1 MILNK
6 EQLRE
11 EAHKSALNHD
21 PYMKRKSSKLL
32 WNVGQSDI
40 EDLRSFVHVLREK
53 RSSCSQPAEEWLL
66 DNAEFLEEQALGI
79 KQELTKKV
87 VNSLPHLTKTKEARV
102 YGICMDY
109 LKFTD
114 GHLNMDTFISY
125 VRAYQDISI
134 LTMAEVWSIPMFMR
148 VALIRCLAEVMNTLK
163 ERHETCSF
171 VDHLLTDMETDEITT
186 EKLSQALEDAG
197 KEFPL
202 SGPMI
207 VHLVTH
213 LRERAD
219 YTATVGEWLVCK
231 LENGPESLDNILSYE
246 YQLQASFGLST
257 GNLIT
262 SLRKLN
268 RWNWHESFEQISIVE
283 QTLQKEGTDT
293 YTKLDFS
300 SRDALRKRV
309 EHLATRLKLPENL
322 IANQAVELV
331 HEFLE
336 TIEKNE
342 DHPYPRQAYLA
353 YYLLEPKGMENLR
366 NALKKCG
373 KPKPMPETHI
383 MQRPTSSYF
392 NMIGGTFA
400 VFLLLFTVII
410 GWNSVFSPIQW
421 LAVLSVLTFPAM
433 EWAITGVHWFIEKV
447 KKPSLL
453 LRYDFSREIPIEAST
468 AVVIPVIWSSL
479 QDVEELT
486 DRLELHYLANK
497 HQNLHFAL
505 LSDFADADSEHGP
518 QDEVILTAARKKI
531 YKLNQKYSKGSF
543 LLFQRQRK
551 WNPSERKWIG
561 WERKRGKLV
570 EFVELLKG
578 KKDTSFINIEG
589 DRSTLADIRYI
600 LTLDSDTQLPLES
613 AHRMIGTLHF
623 PYNQPRLNQN
633 GTRVVEGYG
642 VLQPRVAISHEATTR
657 SNLANLWSSDTGIDP
672 YAFAVSDAYQDVFGQ
687 GIFTGKGIF
696 DVQSFYEV
704 LCERIPENR
713 VLSHDLLEGGYL
725 RAGLLSDIELIDDHP
740 ALFSSFQKRL
750 HRWVRGDWQ
759 LLLWLFPKAYNRKG
773 KLVPVDLSILTRWQI
788 IDNLRRSL
796 LSPGIFV
803 IMLLGMTILP
813 GPPLRWIFI
822 ALSTLFLPVFRSLLS
837 IQDVIQSTK
846 SFLHTVGQV
855 LVNIITLP
863 FQSVLLLDAIIR
875 TVYRLMVSKRQLLE
889 WVTSAEE
896 ERKNSQKQNHFYG
909 LYSGYL
915 LIGLFLVAT
924 LLYRN
929 LTVQIVG
936 LMLAALW
943 ACTPFV
949 VRWLNKPVRQEHFS
963 FSKEETEQLRNLSKE
978 IWSFYDDYVTD
989 EDNWLPPDNVQ
1000 IDPPNGIAHR
1010 TSPTNIGLYITCA
1023 LAAKDFNF
1031 IDTPELIQRL
1041 EQTLDTIDRLEKWEG
1056 HLYNWYDTVT
1066 LKPLSPIYVS
1076 TVDSGNFVG
1085 SLITVKE
1092 GLAEL
1097 IGSYDQDDEFAD
1109 YKKDSDSLQIA
1120 FSEELSPVG
1129 SGKLLRNFNY
1139 EEWVKKGKQLL
1150 KRIDMMIQET
1160 NFIPLYDHHAKLF
1173 TLGYHVERHERDD
1186 ILYDLMASEA
1196 RQASFIAIA
1205 LGQVSVSH
1213 WKTLGRT
1220 MTKSG
1225 NTPVLLS
1232 WSATM
1237 FEYLM
1242 PWIYMRTYRNSLWE
1256 NTYKGVVHRQM
1267 EYAEQRNVPFGI
1279 SESGFYAF
1287 DYQLNYQYR
1296 AFGVPGLGFKRGL
1309 EQDLVVAPYATILA
1323 LPYAKRKTLQALKQ
1337 IEQLGGRG
1345 KYGYYEAIDFTQR
1358 RLPENKKHM
1367 VIQSFMAHHQGMSM
1381 LTIANLLLPTP
1392 IYERFHRNKQVRAAE
1407 LLLQERIPKRAKF
1420 IRHPAM
1426 TRELESP
1433 AKQKQDTVSLREFR
1447 SPHNRTPEVNVLSN
1461 GSFTTVV
1468 TNSGSGFS
1476 LYKGLLVSRWRPDP
1490 VMDHWGNYVYIR
1502 DISTDKVWSPSYQ
1515 PCKVES
1521 PDQLVQFG
1529 LDKATFMRKDGDIKT
1544 SMEISVSPEWNA
1556 EIRRITLTNSGKESK
1571 LLDVT
1576 TFTELALANPIADE
1590 AHTAFSKLFIRTEFN
1605 QESGCL
1611 VAGRRPREKGEQTL
1625 WAAHSLLLE
1634 GNHVGTIE
1642 FETSRS
1648 SFIERGFNLGEPGSI
1663 RSRLRG
1669 KVGSVADPAFIMR
1682 RRVSIKPG
1690 DHIQLFA
1697 ITSVSENKEE
1707 AIDIVRR
1714 FTADQSIE
1722 RAFQMAWNRAQI
1734 ELRNLRLSS
1743 RDATEFQNLAGQILY
1758 RPPLR
1763 QENESSII
1771 NNKKGQSSLWS
1782 YGISGDRPILL
1793 VKIENES
1800 QMPFVTKILTGHEY
1814 LRRLGLLFDLV
1825 LLNESA
1831 GGYQQNLQEALQ
1843 RTAEHGVDRFGAGSS
1858 GVFAIPANQLPQED
1872 RNLLMAVSRLIL
1884 QAGGI
1889 SLKAQTRIPK
1899 EKEDDV
1905 RLEKLVPSKQAN
1917 SYSSLTEQQA
1927 RLEDTSNW
1935 QFFNSWGGFSPDGKE
1950 YHILIKNGHHLP
1962 APWINVMANP
1972 NFGTFVSEM
1981 GTGYTWWN
1989 NSRECKL
1996 TPWSNDPVLDPPTET
2011 AFLRDE
2017 EVGDIWSAAPS
2028 TLHSKEPYKIT
2039 HGRGYTCFEHERN
2052 GIFHEMIVYVPKEDP
2067 VKIIKFTV
2075 KNNSDVQRQISLTY
2089 YAEWVLG
2096 VGRPANAP
2104 YIVSSWNEG
2113 AHILMAQ
2120 NNYQEIFR
2128 DATAFLGIFPEESE

>member
-1 MILNK
+1 M
-6 EQLRE
+6 
-11 EAHKSALNHD
+11 
-21 PYMKRKSSKLL
+21 
-32 WNVGQSDI
+32 
-40 EDLRSFVHVLREK
+40 
-53 RSSCSQPAEEWLL
+53 
-66 DNAEFLEEQALGI
+66 
-79 KQELTKKV
+79 
-87 VNSLPHLTKTKEARV
+87 
-102 YGICMDY
+102 
-109 LKFTD
+109 
-114 GHLNMDTFISY
+114 
-125 VRAYQDISI
+125 
-134 LTMAEVWSIPMFMR
+134 
-148 VALIRCLAEVMNTLK
+148 
-163 ERHETCSF
+163 
-171 VDHLLTDMETDEITT
+171 
-186 EKLSQALEDAG
+186 
-197 KEFPL
+197 
-202 SGPMI
+202 
-207 VHLVTH
+207 
-213 LRERAD
+213 
-219 YTATVGEWLVCK
+219 
-231 LENGPESLDNILSYE
+231 
-246 YQLQASFGLST
+246 
-257 GNLIT
+257 
-262 SLRKLN
+262 
-268 RWNWHESFEQISIVE
+268 
-283 QTLQKEGTDT
+283 
-293 YTKLDFS
+293 
-300 SRDALRKRV
+300 
-309 EHLATRLKLPENL
+309 
-322 IANQAVELV
+322 
-331 HEFLE
+331 
-336 TIEKNE
+336 
-342 DHPYPRQAYLA
+342 
-353 YYLLEPKGMENLR
+353 
-366 NALKKCG
+366 
-373 KPKPMPETHI
+373 
-383 MQRPTSSYF
+383 
-392 NMIGGTFA
+392 
-400 VFLLLFTVII
+400 
-410 GWNSVFSPIQW
+410 
-421 LAVLSVLTFPAM
+421 
-433 EWAITGVHWFIEKV
+433 
-447 KKPSLL
+447 
-453 LRYDFSREIPIEAST
+453 
-468 AVVIPVIWSSL
+468 
-479 QDVEELT
+479 
-486 DRLELHYLANK
+486 
-497 HQNLHFAL
+497 
-505 LSDFADADSEHGP
+505 
-518 QDEVILTAARKKI
+518 
-531 YKLNQKYSKGSF
+531 
-543 LLFQRQRK
+543 
-551 WNPSERKWIG
+551 
-561 WERKRGKLV
+561 
-570 EFVELLKG
+570 
-578 KKDTSFINIEG
+578 
-589 DRSTLADIRYI
+589 
-600 LTLDSDTQLPLES
+600 
-613 AHRMIGTLHF
+613 
-623 PYNQPRLNQN
+623 
-633 GTRVVEGYG
+633 
-642 VLQPRVAISHEATTR
+642 
-657 SNLANLWSSDTGIDP
+657 
-672 YAFAVSDAYQDVFGQ
+672 
-687 GIFTGKGIF
+687 
-696 DVQSFYEV
+696 
-704 LCERIPENR
+704 
-713 VLSHDLLEGGYL
+713 
-725 RAGLLSDIELIDDHP
+725 
-740 ALFSSFQKRL
+740 
-750 HRWVRGDWQ
+750 
-759 LLLWLFPKAYNRKG
+759 
-773 KLVPVDLSILTRWQI
+773 
-788 IDNLRRSL
+788 
-796 LSPGIFV
+796 
-803 IMLLGMTILP
+803 
-813 GPPLRWIFI
+813 
-822 ALSTLFLPVFRSLLS
+822 
-837 IQDVIQSTK
+837 
-846 SFLHTVGQV
+846 
-855 LVNIITLP
+855 
-863 FQSVLLLDAIIR
+863 
-875 TVYRLMVSKRQLLE
+875 
-889 WVTSAEE
+889 
-896 ERKNSQKQNHFYG
+896 
-909 LYSGYL
+909 
-915 LIGLFLVAT
+915 
-924 LLYRN
+924 
-929 LTVQIVG
+929 
-936 LMLAALW
+936 
-943 ACTPFV
+943 
-949 VRWLNKPVRQEHFS
+949 
-963 FSKEETEQLRNLSKE
+963 
-978 IWSFYDDYVTD
+978 
-989 EDNWLPPDNVQ
+989 
-1000 IDPPNGIAHR
+1000 
-1010 TSPTNIGLYITCA
+1010 
-1023 LAAKDFNF
+1023 
-1031 IDTPELIQRL
+1031 
-1041 EQTLDTIDRLEKWEG
+1041 RLEKWEG

-1109 YKKDSDSLQIA
+1109 HKKDSDSLQIA

-1150 KRIDMMIQET
+1150 KRMDKMIQET

-1256 NTYKGVVHRQM
+1256 NTYKGVVHRQT

-1590 AHTAFSKLFIRTEFN
+1590 AHTAFSKLFIRTEFD

-1714 FTADQSIE
+1714 FTADQSVE

-1972 NFGTFVSEM
+1972 KFGTFVSEM

-2052 GIFHEMIVYVPKEDP
+2052 GIFHEMMVYVPKEDP

-2104 YIVSSWNEG
+2104 YIVSSVE
-2113 AHILMAQ
+2113 
-2120 NNYQEIFR
+2120 R
-2128 DATAFLGIFPEESE
+2128 

>member
-32 WNVGQSDI
+32 WSVGQSDI

-163 ERHETCSF
+163 ERHETCTF

-322 IANQAVELV
+322 IANGAVELV

-336 TIEKNE
+336 TIENNE

-400 VFLLLFTVII
+400 VFLLLFAVII
-410 GWNSVFSPIQW
+410 GWNSVFSTFQW
-421 LAVLSVLTFPAM
+421 LAVLLVLTFPAM
-433 EWAITGVHWFIEKV
+433 EWGITGVHWFIEKV

-497 HQNLHFAL
+497 HPNLHFAL
-505 LSDFADADSEHGP
+505 LSDFADADSEHSP
-518 QDEVILTAARKKI
+518 QDEVILAAARKKI

-578 KKDTSFINIEG
+578 KKDTSFMNIEG
-589 DRSTLADIRYI
+589 DRSALADIRYI

-633 GTRVVEGYG
+633 GTRVVEGHG
-642 VLQPRVAISHEATTR
+642 VLQPRVAISYEATTR
-657 SNLANLWSSDTGIDP
+657 SNLANLWSSDPGIDP

-696 DVQSFYEV
+696 DVHSFYEV

-773 KLVPVDLSILTRWQI
+773 KLVPVDLSLLTRWQI

-803 IMLLGMTILP
+803 IMLLAMTILP

-837 IQDVIQSTK
+837 IQDVIQNTK

-855 LVNIITLP
+855 LVSIITLP

-875 TVYRLMVSKRQLLE
+875 TMYRLMVSKRQLLE

-896 ERKNSQKQNHFYG
+896 ERKYSQKRNHFYG

-915 LIGLFLVAT
+915 LIGLFIVAT

-929 LTVQIVG
+929 STVQIVS

-949 VRWLNKPVRQEHFS
+949 VRWLNKPVRQESFS

-1041 EQTLDTIDRLEKWEG
+1041 EQTLDTIDKLEKWEG

-1097 IGSYDQDDEFAD
+1097 IGSYDQDDEFAN
-1109 YKKDSDSLQIA
+1109 YKKNTDSLQIA

-1150 KRIDMMIQET
+1150 KRMDKMIQET

-1256 NTYKGVVHRQM
+1256 NTYKGVVHRQT

-1323 LPYAKRKTLQALKQ
+1323 LPYAKGKTLQALKQ

-1426 TRELESP
+1426 TGELESP
-1433 AKQKQDTVSLREFR
+1433 AVQKQDSRVTSRV
-1447 SPHNRTPEVNVLSN
+1447 P
-1461 GSFTTVV
+1461 FTTQ
-1468 TNSGSGFS
+1468 S
-1476 LYKGLLVSRWRPDP
+1476 
-1490 VMDHWGNYVYIR
+1490 
-1502 DISTDKVWSPSYQ
+1502 
-1515 PCKVES
+1515 
-1521 PDQLVQFG
+1521 
-1529 LDKATFMRKDGDIKT
+1529 
-1544 SMEISVSPEWNA
+1544 
-1556 EIRRITLTNSGKESK
+1556 
-1571 LLDVT
+1571 
-1576 TFTELALANPIADE
+1576 NP
-1590 AHTAFSKLFIRTEFN
+1590 
-1605 QESGCL
+1605 
-1611 VAGRRPREKGEQTL
+1611 
-1625 WAAHSLLLE
+1625 
-1634 GNHVGTIE
+1634 
-1642 FETSRS
+1642 
-1648 SFIERGFNLGEPGSI
+1648 
-1663 RSRLRG
+1663 
-1669 KVGSVADPAFIMR
+1669 
-1682 RRVSIKPG
+1682 
-1690 DHIQLFA
+1690 
-1697 ITSVSENKEE
+1697 
-1707 AIDIVRR
+1707 
-1714 FTADQSIE
+1714 
-1722 RAFQMAWNRAQI
+1722 
-1734 ELRNLRLSS
+1734 
-1743 RDATEFQNLAGQILY
+1743 
-1758 RPPLR
+1758 
-1763 QENESSII
+1763 
-1771 NNKKGQSSLWS
+1771 
-1782 YGISGDRPILL
+1782 
-1793 VKIENES
+1793 
-1800 QMPFVTKILTGHEY
+1800 
-1814 LRRLGLLFDLV
+1814 
-1825 LLNESA
+1825 
-1831 GGYQQNLQEALQ
+1831 
-1843 RTAEHGVDRFGAGSS
+1843 
-1858 GVFAIPANQLPQED
+1858 
-1872 RNLLMAVSRLIL
+1872 
-1884 QAGGI
+1884 
-1889 SLKAQTRIPK
+1889 
-1899 EKEDDV
+1899 
-1905 RLEKLVPSKQAN
+1905 
-1917 SYSSLTEQQA
+1917 
-1927 RLEDTSNW
+1927 
-1935 QFFNSWGGFSPDGKE
+1935 
-1950 YHILIKNGHHLP
+1950 
-1962 APWINVMANP
+1962 
-1972 NFGTFVSEM
+1972 
-1981 GTGYTWWN
+1981 
-1989 NSRECKL
+1989 
-1996 TPWSNDPVLDPPTET
+1996 
-2011 AFLRDE
+2011 
-2017 EVGDIWSAAPS
+2017 
-2028 TLHSKEPYKIT
+2028 
-2039 HGRGYTCFEHERN
+2039 
-2052 GIFHEMIVYVPKEDP
+2052 
-2067 VKIIKFTV
+2067 
-2075 KNNSDVQRQISLTY
+2075 
-2089 YAEWVLG
+2089 
-2096 VGRPANAP
+2096 
-2104 YIVSSWNEG
+2104 
-2113 AHILMAQ
+2113 
-2120 NNYQEIFR
+2120 
-2128 DATAFLGIFPEESE
+2128 